1 MTRRLRGG
9 LPAVALRVGS
19 ALDKHGIRGVLTG
32 GACASLY
39 TGGAYHS
46 VDVDIILSG
55 AVSRLELDAAMGSV
69 GFERR
74 RDRYVHPGLP
84 FFVEFPRGP
93 LAIGADHHIR
103 PVTFRR
109 GGFRM
114 LLLSAT
120 DACRDR
126 LAAYYHWKDRQ
137 SLAVAVQ
144 IAARDRVRMSL
155 IQRWSAGEAAQDRF
169 ETFRRELEQLRAR
182 RARTK
187 RRRVLRASDVATGF

>member
-1 MTRRLRGG
+1 VTRGPRGG

-19 ALDKHGIRGVLTG
+19 ALDEHGIRGVLTG

-55 AVSRLELDAAMGSV
+55 AVSRPELDAAMASV

-74 RDRYVHPGLP
+74 RDRYIHPDLP

-93 LAIGADHHIR
+93 LAIGADHQIR
-103 PVTFRR
+103 PVRYRR
-109 GGFRM
+109 GRSRM
-114 LLLSAT
+114 LVLSAT

-126 LAAYYHWKDRQ
+126 LAAFYHWKDRQ
-137 SLAVAVQ
+137 SLGVAVL
-144 IAARDRVRMSL
+144 IAARNRVRMSA
-155 IQRWSAGEAAQDRF
+155 IQDWSAGEAALDRF
-169 ETFRRELEQLRAR
+169 EEFRLELKRLRAR
-182 RARTK
+182 RARPA
-187 RRRVLRASDVATGF
+187 RRRVAPRRSTS

>member
-1 MTRRLRGG
+1 VTRGPRGG

-19 ALDKHGIRGVLTG
+19 ALEKHGIRGVLTG

-55 AVSRLELDAAMGSV
+55 AVSQPELDAAMASI
-69 GFERR
+69 GFGRR

-93 LAIGADHHIR
+93 LAIGADHDIR
-103 PVTFRR
+103 PVRYRR
-109 GGFRM
+109 GRSRM
-114 LLLSAT
+114 LVLSAT

-126 LAAYYHWKDRQ
+126 LAAFYHWNDRQ
-137 SLAVAVQ
+137 SLGNAVR
-144 IAARDRVRMSL
+144 IAARHRVRMSA
-155 IQRWSAGEAAQDRF
+155 IRRWSSAEAALVRF
-169 ETFRRELEQLRAR
+169 EEFRLELDRLRTR
-182 RARTK
+182 RARPARSRVAP
-187 RRRVLRASDVATGF
+187 RRSTS

>member
-1 MTRRLRGG
+1 MTPGLRGG
-9 LPAVALRVGS
+9 LPSVALRVGS

-55 AVSRLELDAAMGSV
+55 AVSRLELDAAMGSI

-84 FFVEFPRGP
+84 YFVEFPRGP
-93 LAIGADHHIR
+93 LAIGADHQIR

-109 GGFRM
+109 GSSRM
-114 LLLSAT
+114 LVLSAT

-126 LAAYYHWKDRQ
+126 LAAFYHWKDRQ
-137 SLAVAVQ
+137 SLAVAVR
-144 IAARDRVRMSL
+144 IAARHRVRMSL
-155 IQRWSAGEAAQDRF
+155 IQRWSAGEAAQDEF
-169 ETFRRELEQLRAR
+169 EAFRLELGRLRAR
-182 RARTK
+182 RAHR
-187 RRRVLRASDVATGF
+187 RGRRVAPRRSTS

>member
-1 MTRRLRGG
+1 VTHGPRGG

-55 AVSRLELDAAMGSV
+55 PVSRLELDAAMGSI

-74 RDRYVHPGLP
+74 RDRYVHPALP
-84 FFVEFPRGP
+84 YFVEFPRGP
-93 LAIGADHHIR
+93 LAIGADHRIR

-109 GGFRM
+109 GGSRM
-114 LLLSAT
+114 LVLSAT

-126 LAAYYHWKDRQ
+126 LAAFYHWEDRQ
-137 SLAVAVQ
+137 SLAVAVL
-144 IAARDRVRMSL
+144 IAARHRVRMSL
-155 IQRWSAGEAAQDRF
+155 IRRWSAGERAQDRF
-169 ETFRRELEQLRAR
+169 ETFRWELERVRAR
-182 RARTK
+182 RVRTK
-187 RRRVLRASDVATGF
+187 RRRVAPRRATS

>member
-1 MTRRLRGG
+1 VSPGPRGG

-39 TGGAYHS
+39 TGGAHHS
-46 VDVDIILSG
+46 VDVDIILTG
-55 AVSRLELDAAMGSV
+55 VVSRSELDVAMASV

-74 RDRYVHPGLP
+74 RDRYIHPRLP

-93 LAIGADHHIR
+93 LAIGSDHRIR
-103 PVTFRR
+103 PVTYRRR
-109 GGFRM
+109 GSRM
-114 LLLSAT
+114 LALSAT

-126 LAAYYHWKDRQ
+126 LAAFYHWNDRQ
-137 SLAVAVQ
+137 SLGVAVL
-144 IAARDRVRMSL
+144 IAARHRVGMSA
-155 IQRWSAGEAAQDRF
+155 IQRWSEGERALDRF
-169 ETFRRELEQLRAR
+169 EEFRVELKRLRAR

-187 RRRVLRASDVATGF
+187 RRRVAPRRSTS